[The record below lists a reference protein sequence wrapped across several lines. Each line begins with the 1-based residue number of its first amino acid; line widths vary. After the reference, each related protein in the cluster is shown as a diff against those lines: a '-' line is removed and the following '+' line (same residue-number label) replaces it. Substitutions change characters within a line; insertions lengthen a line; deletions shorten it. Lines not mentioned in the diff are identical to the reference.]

1 MTGVGWWVVVAVSV
15 GMLAACNSDNQSG
28 FRSLSKR
35 GEVKLDKE
43 HAAAA
48 TR

>member
-1 MTGVGWWVVVAVSV
+1 MTGVGWRVVMAVLV
-15 GMLAACNSDNQSG
+15 GALVACNSDDQSG

-43 HAAAA
+43 HVAAS